1 MRVARF
7 VTALA
12 APLALATTIACSTA
26 TPTGTPGVD
35 GIGKTMLRYRGPELD
50 IIISY
55 GFANANPGDEWLFLD
70 TSITGNTGTSVEIN
84 RKKIAIRTP
93 TDEIIPLATQ
103 QEFGAAY
110 PKLAASLARADVAS
124 QPMATYPGRVEEPL
138 DLLVPPGS
146 GLAKE
151 SVWVNQRNVAVGR
164 LYFEIPTGVQA
175 GPYELHIDLEE
186 TKIRIPFRLG
196 SER

>member
-7 VTALA
+7 VTALTA
-12 APLALATTIACSTA
+12 ALALATTIACSTA
-26 TPTGTPGVD
+26 TPTGTPNVD
-35 GIGKTMLRYRGPELD
+35 SIGKTMLRYRGPQLD

-103 QEFGAAY
+103 QEFGAEY

-175 GPYELHIDLEE
+175 GPYELRIDLEE
-186 TKIRIPFRLG
+186 TKIWIPFRLG
-196 SER
+196 PER